1 MDEFVENLEGRC
13 GKFWKSHS
21 FDLKWFLFDLN
32 KTRYWIETKSEE
44 SCLKNSTF
52 KTHSM
57 FCARIKNYCL
67 LSQIMTVEFPA
78 TNEKTFYKISII
90 FYNTVSG
97 NSRNYLKVFLF
108 SRHFY
113 CCWKVKE
120 AVKCDLL
127 CQFLHLNWQ
136 FCLGNFHWLYYEK
149 FKYRSILFE
158 FLQGY

>member
-1 MDEFVENLEGRC
+1 MVFVWFKQNPLLNWNKIRRKLFE
-13 GKFWKSHS
+13 KFYIQNPFNVLCS
-21 FDLKWFLFDLN
+21 N
-32 KTRYWIETKSEE
+32 KK
-44 SCLKNSTF
+44 
-52 KTHSM
+52 
-57 FCARIKNYCL
+57 L
-67 LSQIMTVEFPA
+67 LSSL
-78 TNEKTFYKISII
+78 TNYDGRISGYTEKTFYEISII